1 MNEVDRELVREVSR
15 LHDGLLNL
23 SYYEF
28 LGLRPGCDYVAVR
41 EAFYA
46 RAQRFHPDRFVFS
59 GGESFR
65 RAAYEVYKRMTE
77 AFNVLMDPQLRVAYD
92 AVRVGGEARLSDV
105 ARAKRRLTADERQ
118 VSNPFAR
125 IYVRSAKAKLEQ
137 GDLKGAWIDV
147 QLGLSL
153 EDALPLR
160 GILRAIRSDPRAARK
175 IGGEP

>member
-1 MNEVDRELVREVSR
+1 VDGVDRELVREVAR
-15 LHDGLLNL
+15 LHGGLDSL

-28 LGLRPGCDYVAVR
+28 LSLRPGCDYVAVR

-46 RAQRFHPDRFVFS
+46 RAQRFHPDRFVFAS
-59 GGESFR
+59 GDSLR
-65 RAAYEVYKRMTE
+65 DAAYEVYKRMTE

-92 AVRVGGEARLSDV
+92 AVRLKGDARLSDV
-105 ARAKRRLTADERQ
+105 ARARRRLSAEERQ

-125 IYVRSAKAKLEQ
+125 IYLRSAKAKHERGELTA
-137 GDLKGAWIDV
+137 AWIDC

-160 GILRAIRSDPRAARK
+160 GLLRAIRSDPRARAK
-175 IGGEP
+175 LGVDG